1 MLRVN
6 LIGLLLLIICW
17 SCCILR
23 NRILPMTRL
32 IQVNCQT
39 SHLTWQSS
47 SGAIVHTLIQSRML
61 ILHTI
66 LMQYS
71 LFYRTTCQP
80 CVSAY
85 FDTFMQLHMMT
96 IKNHPSSRL
105 NSILGTN
112 GVLDARI
119 YRRLSIKWPYMHHHV
134 QLWSLTDYH
143 SIIGTTCATLSAMH
157 SHLHIL
163 PHIVSISIPERM
175 MLWRSA
181 LFPFRFHAVIAPS
194 SIVHRCKI
202 TWRYWHKFWNRIN
215 DS

>member
-1 MLRVN
+1 MQPVN
-6 LIGLLLLIICW
+6 HVT
-17 SCCILR
+17 
-23 NRILPMTRL
+23 MHT
-32 IQVNCQT
+32 
-39 SHLTWQSS
+39 LTHHAIPRHQSS
-47 SGAIVHTLIQSRML
+47 STSSISVAMEVDTQRVISSSSAANLLSPARSPFHC
-61 ILHTI
+61 
-66 LMQYS
+66 
-71 LFYRTTCQP
+71 TTCQP